1 MNMSKCPE
9 CGKTLKKEKREIS
22 PGVYSNVEVCPTCE
36 EEWLDENEYE
46 KLRALFKRKVFRVG
60 GSLAIRLPKE
70 VVDAV
75 GITDGDNLKITT
87 KAHKIII
94 ETTS

>member
-1 MNMSKCPE
+1 MSKCPE
-9 CGKTLKKEKREIS
+9 CGKTLKLEKREIS

-36 EEWLDENEYE
+36 EEWLDEKEYE
-46 KLRALFKRKVFRVG
+46 ELRALFKRKVFRVG

-70 VVDAV
+70 IADSV
-75 GITDGDNLKITT
+75 GIHDGDNLKIS
-87 KAHKIII
+87 KKDHKIII